1 MTMKTRS
8 DDLECFLAVV
18 DAGSFSAA
26 AEALDLQV
34 ARISRAVSRLEQ
46 QLDTTLLNRTTRRL
60 ELTEEGAAFARGV
73 RQGLSQ
79 LAAAEEAV
87 AQVAGRPSGR
97 LRVDAASPFIQHQ
110 LLPLLAEFRQAYPE
124 IRLELSASEG
134 IIDLLE
140 KRTDVAI
147 RIGSLSDSTLHARPL
162 GRSPL
167 HMVASPDY
175 LARSGPLATPAD
187 LAAHSL
193 LGFVPPSRLN
203 LWPLAGSG
211 PIRPSVAATNGE
223 ILRQMAL
230 EGQGIACLSNF
241 MVAKDLAEGRLVRVL
256 VAHVSPLT
264 ERERINAVYY
274 QNSVLAERV
283 RVFLDFIQPRL
294 TL

>member
-1 MTMKTRS
+1 MKTRS